1 MAKPKRK
8 LVSMIVTVSVPA
20 DRLAGD
26 ARSQVRDILTSETT
40 WDAHMKVRK
49 VQPAGPTLNLAA
61 MAAKAWGGRPAVMP
75 KPRRPA
81 QETPALLAAM
91 QTQEKTNGS

>member
-49 VQPAGPTLNLAA
+49 VQPAGPTSSQRKPQRHGAA
-61 MAAKAWGGRPAVMP
+61 GR
-75 KPRRPA
+75 
-81 QETPALLAAM
+81 Q
-91 QTQEKTNGS
+91 